1 MTLYTLNPHLR
12 FVRRTD
18 DEVLISR
25 GSRSVYAELLRDDAG
40 GGILADLLER
50 LRTCAGEDELA
61 SWARESAPG
70 VSLDVPAVLSHLA
83 QRGIVVPAGS
93 DPAHTHLR
101 TVFPASSAPDDALR
115 DSVVTVMGDGTLADT
130 LAGQLATSGA
140 TEAGA
145 TLRRVPAP
153 APDDVPEELFTGATL
168 VVVALDRPDSTLLHA
183 LNDTALRGKT
193 PWLPVYFDGGEG
205 VIGPTHVPGESA
217 CHLEFELLTDSSVG
231 FTGHMLELRHARDA
245 HGPAA
250 TPPPHQVQIVS
261 GLAVEAVVAHLVGS
275 DRITSGR
282 AVRFDFER
290 MEIDYQDVMRLP
302 RCPACGPQRAPYR
315 NPFL

>member
-1 MTLYTLNPHLR
+1 MTSYTLNPHLR
-12 FVRRTD
+12 FLRRTD

-25 GSRSVYAELLRDDAG
+25 GSRSIHSELLRDDAG
-40 GGILADLLER
+40 GGVLADLLER
-50 LRTCAGEDELA
+50 LRTPADAQALTE
-61 SWARESAPG
+61 WAREHAPG
-70 VSLDVPAVLSHLA
+70 ARLDVPAVLAHLA
-83 QRGIVVPAGS
+83 GKGIVVPAGA

-101 TVFPASSAPDDALR
+101 TVFPAPAGTPEP
-115 DSVVTVMGDGTLADT
+115 SVAVTVVGDGALAAT
-130 LAGQLATSGA
+130 VVRQLSASGLTA
-140 TEAGA
+140 AGA
-145 TLRRVPAP
+145 TVREAPLP
-153 APDDVPEELFTGATL
+153 APDEVPEELFAGAGF

-193 PWLPVYFDGGEG
+193 PWMPVYFDGGEG
-205 VIGPTHVPGESA
+205 VVGPTHVPGESA

-231 FTGHMLELRHARDA
+231 FNGHVLELRHGADA
-245 HGPAA
+245 YGPTAA
-250 TPPPHQVQIVS
+250 APPHQLEIVS
-261 GLAVEAVVAHLVGS
+261 GLAVEALLAHLAGGE
-275 DRITSGR
+275 RITAAR